1 MLQVYISPIG
11 CPVQNHSPPLKVAL
25 LFIVSCALW
34 LTLFVMQGTR
44 IASTLL
50 PFLEWEIS
58 LIAPQY
64 HLIKLDVKH
73 QGGEAVFKANIITRH
88 PLQIAGQDIP
98 SGLPMEC
105 STLVGHLWQPLILLL
120 SAVCTAGLLRRTHL
134 PLTLLLTIIAA
145 GALIMIDV
153 PFVLVGALEDMTLSV
168 TSPST
173 EWHSA
178 WVMWMNFLNGGGRL
192 ALGFAAALSVLSV
205 SGMWVRKITAE
216 ASISHESG
224 MDTAQLQRLRTR

>member
-1 MLQVYISPIG
+1 M
-11 CPVQNHSPPLKVAL
+11 QNHSPPLKVAL

-34 LTLFVMQGTR
+34 LSLFVTQGTR
-44 IASTLL
+44 IASALL

-64 HLIKLDVKH
+64 HLIELDVKH
-73 QGGEAVFKANIITRH
+73 QRGEAVFKANVITRY
-88 PLQIAGQDIP
+88 PLQIGGQDIP
-98 SGLPMEC
+98 EGIPMKC

-120 SAVCTAGLLRRTHL
+120 SAVSTAGLLRRTHL

-145 GALIMIDV
+145 GALIMMDV
-153 PFVLVGALEDMTLSV
+153 PFVLVGALEDMMLSV
-168 TSPST
+168 TSPSK

-192 ALGFAAALSVLSV
+192 ALAFAAALSVLSV

-224 MDTAQLQRLRTR
+224 MDTAHPRGLRTR